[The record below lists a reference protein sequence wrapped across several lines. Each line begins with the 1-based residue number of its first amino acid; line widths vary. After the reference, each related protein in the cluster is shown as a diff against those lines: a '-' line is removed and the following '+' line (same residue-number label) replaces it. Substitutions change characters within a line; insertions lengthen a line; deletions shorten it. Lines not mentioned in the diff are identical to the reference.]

1 MQVAATWSAMKF
13 KPVQAFARPMAGTS
27 KRYAMNH
34 SIVTANRNTHVKIVV
49 VALVAAIMV
58 VSVGI
63 AARLSTSGL
72 ELAGVNP
79 SPVTAG
85 VVKASKPVVWT
96 DRGESTVR

>member
-1 MQVAATWSAMKF
+1 MQVAATWSATSF
-13 KPVQAFARPMAGTS
+13 EPVHAFSRPMAGTS

-34 SIVTANRNTHVKIVV
+34 SIVTANRNTHLKIVV

-63 AARLSTSGL
+63 AARISTSGL

-79 SPVTAG
+79 TPVTAG
-85 VVKASKPVVWT
+85 VVKAAKPVVWT
-96 DRGESTVR
+96 DGGASTVR